1 MKNVLMQVCRAMH
14 RYNERQIAAKLG
26 MTPEDYIELETGAT
40 VMKPAQAEWLSDV
53 YNIDREYF
61 LESAQQL
68 DLLLARV
75 EVIKHQQ
82 SEIERYK
89 KFVEVTYVMLQT
101 MPTEKE
107 IEEIKAKIKSIG
119 YEQETTRQ

>member
-40 VMKPAQAEWLSDV
+40 IMKPAQAEWLSDV

-61 LESAQQL
+61 LESSQQL
-68 DLLLARV
+68 DLLLAQA
-75 EVIKHQQ
+75 EALKHLNA
-82 SEIERYK
+82 EIERIK
-89 KFVEVTYVMLQT
+89 KFVFVHKDLLLDSKRESE
-101 MPTEKE
+101 TEGNDKN
-107 IEEIKAKIKSIG
+107 AG